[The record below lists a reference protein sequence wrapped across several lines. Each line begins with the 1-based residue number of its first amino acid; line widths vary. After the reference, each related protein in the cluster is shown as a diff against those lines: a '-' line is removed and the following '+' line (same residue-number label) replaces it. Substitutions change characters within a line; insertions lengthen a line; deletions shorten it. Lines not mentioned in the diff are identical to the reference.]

1 MKGKPNSGLP
11 AGRRPHRLQHS
22 RRGTI
27 AETEGPLT
35 VSSGEGGSRCG
46 SAGKRALDCSAQEG
60 GRDRLYDQQKDGERA
75 VMTANGR
82 ASERDIDVDD
92 PRIARAVFTLREA
105 AAYLGLPNSTLHSWA
120 RPSGVAKPVITCFPA
135 RGREA
140 TVPFIGFAEAY
151 VLSAFRR
158 VGVPMQRIRP
168 AVEVLSS
175 GIGVEHAL
183 ASKRL
188 YTDGAEVLYDYA
200 TSEHDEELRGLTV
213 VRTGQRQFAEI
224 VRDYLRRITYG
235 GDGWASRLRLPAY
248 RRAEVIVDPRR
259 AFGMPLVISG
269 GARVEDLV
277 DRFIAGDT
285 LAEIAD
291 DFGVSEIEVEDVV
304 RVATKAAA

>member
-1 MKGKPNSGLP
+1 
-11 AGRRPHRLQHS
+11 
-22 RRGTI
+22 
-27 AETEGPLT
+27 
-35 VSSGEGGSRCG
+35 
-46 SAGKRALDCSAQEG
+46 
-60 GRDRLYDQQKDGERA
+60 
-75 VMTANGR
+75 MTANGR

>member
-1 MKGKPNSGLP
+1 VLAASVD
-11 AGRRPHRLQHS
+11 
-22 RRGTI
+22 TI
-27 AETEGPLT
+27 KE
-35 VSSGEGGSRCG
+35 
-46 SAGKRALDCSAQEG
+46 
-60 GRDRLYDQQKDGERA
+60 DGERT
-75 VMTANGR
+75 VMAASGR
-82 ASERDIDVDD
+82 NSKIAIGADD

-105 AAYLGLPNSTLHSWA
+105 AGYLGLPNSTLHSWA
-120 RPSGVAKPVITCFPA
+120 RPSGAANQVITCFPA
-135 RGREA
+135 HGREA

-158 VGVPMQRIRP
+158 AGVPMQRIRP

-200 TSEHDEELRGLTV
+200 TSEHDQELRGLTV

-224 VRDYLRRITYG
+224 VRDYLKRITYG

-248 RRAEVIVDPRR
+248 QRAEVIVDPRQ
-259 AFGMPLVISG
+259 AFGMPLVVHG

-277 DRFIAGDT
+277 DRFVAGDT

-291 DFGVSEIEVEDVV
+291 DFDVPEVEVEDVV
-304 RVATKAAA
+304 RVATRART